1 MMLSAVKVV
10 NDVVLEAKSISKIY
24 PGTLALDQ
32 VDLKIYRGKVNVLIG
47 ENGAGK
53 STLMKIIAGVE
64 KPSKGQIIYQGEEV
78 SFNNTREAGEAGI
91 GIIHQELNLFPNL
104 TVAQNIFMA
113 REQTKFGR
121 IKNEE
126 HKRRTK
132 EVLNKLEQAID
143 PDTIVGELRV
153 GQQQIIEIA
162 KTMIQKELSILIMDE
177 PTSSLSGAEVK
188 VLFELIEELK
198 QQGVAIVYI
207 SHRMEEIMQIGDYLT
222 ILRDGKLVATAEVKS
237 IDLPWIVRNM
247 VGHDKKKVAKKKE
260 KSHGKEILKVEN
272 LVLPKEGGLALDHI
286 SFSLHEGEVLGIYGL
301 LGAGRTE
308 LLESLMG
315 QNYGDLKGD
324 IYVNGKLTK
333 PKSVAQQIE
342 NGFAYIPEDRQRE
355 GLVQTLSIAKNL
367 TLSSM
372 QKYTKGFHLIK
383 SQEEN
388 AVKKTIKDFFI
399 KVSNSSLP
407 ILSLSGGN
415 QQKVVIGKAI
425 LTSPKI
431 LLLDEPTRGIDI
443 SAKADVFEIV
453 NKLAKDGLGVILVS
467 SELTEIIDASDR
479 VIVLCKGKLTRELS
493 GDEITE
499 QSLMEAATIGK

>member
-1 MMLSAVKVV
+1 MSSTIKVV
-10 NDVVLEAKSISKIY
+10 NDVCLEVKSISKIY
-24 PGTLALDQ
+24 PGTLALDR
-32 VDLKIYRGKVNVLIG
+32 VDFKLYRGKVNVLIG

-64 KPSKGQIIYQGEEV
+64 KPSEGKIIFNGKEV
-78 SFNNTREAGEAGI
+78 SFNNTREASEAGI

-113 REQTKFGR
+113 REQTKFGT
-121 IKNEE
+121 INDEE

-132 EVLNKLEQAID
+132 EVLDKLEQSID

-162 KTMIQKELSILIMDE
+162 KTMLQKELHILIMDE

-188 VLFELIEELK
+188 VLFDLIEELK

-207 SHRMEEIMQIGDYLT
+207 SHRMEEIMQIGDHIT
-222 ILRDGKLVATAEVKS
+222 ILRDGKLVASAEVKS

-247 VGHDKKKVAKKKE
+247 VGHDRKKVTKKKKV
-260 KSHGKEILKVEN
+260 SLGMEILKIEN
-272 LVLPKEGGLALDHI
+272 LVLPSEGGLALDQV

-308 LLESLMG
+308 LLECLMG
-315 QNYGDLKGD
+315 KNYRDMKGD

-333 PKSVAQQIE
+333 PKSVSQQIE

-355 GLVQTLSIAKNL
+355 GLIQSLSIAKNL

-372 QKYTKGFHLIK
+372 DKYTKGFHLVK

-431 LLLDEPTRGIDI
+431 LLLDEPTRGIDV

-453 NKLAKDGLGVILVS
+453 SKLAKEGLGVILVS
-467 SELTEIIDASDR
+467 SELKEIIDVSDR
-479 VIVLCKGKLTRELS
+479 VIVLRKGKLTGEFT

-499 QSLMEAATIGK
+499 QSLMEAATKGK